1 MSEAS
6 PIEPDRAAML
16 RHVELVF
23 GGGFDGALDGLV
35 ELAWTDPVTGS
46 LRNAQL
52 FGTDQLEELV
62 DRAAELNRVERCN
75 VYVGAALRKA
85 ATPPAKRAA
94 DGDFYSAPFAWADI
108 DRDCVDEAVR
118 MAKAASMP
126 ATMTVV
132 TGRRPHKRA
141 QFWWRLVDAERDGA
155 AIKALCSQLAL
166 ALGGD
171 STVSNPGR
179 VLRLGGSIAWP
190 LKAGRV
196 VEATEV
202 HIPEDDRPPAY
213 WAPALAQAFAAPA
226 PLLQTAPASS
236 EPSAPPDARAP
247 AKPKPLDLPIGSL
260 SVEAT
265 LAAIQRNDRWHQN
278 AVRLVGNWVARGL
291 SNAEI
296 MAFAPALTIGNGPD
310 GRSYTVDQT
319 RLELNSMITGA
330 RRKWN
335 LPNPAVT
342 IEDKLPP
349 PPITIEWEDGASAA
363 MIPRRRWLVGSFAIR
378 GHLTV
383 LVAPP
388 GAGKSTLGIALA
400 VAGVTGRGEI
410 VGETVHETVKAW
422 VWNNEDD
429 KLELRRRLAAIM
441 QQWNVAPADLRGRLG
456 LNSGSE
462 RPLVVAK
469 ATKDGAVVRLPD
481 IEAIIERVKAEGI
494 GLLIVDP
501 FVETHEVDE
510 NNNAQIKAVAA
521 LWREVARRGDCA
533 VVVVHHTGKPPSAS
547 PDAWTGSLSASRGA
561 SSLGGVARIMR
572 TLFAMSQSDA
582 DKFGLDADERRLWVR
597 LDDAKANL
605 SLASGSARWFKRV
618 SIIIANGE
626 EVGALVPGDPNERAP
641 QQDRAAEIES
651 ALFEAIRT
659 AWNAGAPLSEQ
670 PRAKDRYAPGIVG
683 KALRIASETVADV
696 LARLMGAGA
705 IERTLFDAKTKT
717 YGLRIVPLDERDLRS
732 EQSRNHEPAEAF
744 E

>member
-1 MSEAS
+1 MTPHE
-6 PIEPDRAAML
+6 PPFEPDRGAML

-35 ELAWTDPVTGS
+35 ELAWTDPATGS

-62 DRAAELNRVERCN
+62 GRAAELNRVERCN
-75 VYVGAALRKA
+75 VYVGAALRKPGTA
-85 ATPPAKRAA
+85 LAKRSA
-94 DGDFYSAPFAWADI
+94 DSDFHSAPFAWADI
-108 DRDCVDEAVR
+108 DRDCVEAAIR
-118 MAKAASMP
+118 AAKMAGMP

-132 TGRRPHKRA
+132 TGRHPYMRA

-171 STVSNPGR
+171 GSVSNPGR
-179 VLRLGGSIAWP
+179 VLRLGGSIAWSVKP
-190 LKAGRV
+190 GRV
-196 VEATEV
+196 LERTEV
-202 HIPEDDRPPAY
+202 HIPEDDRPSAY
-213 WAPALAQAFAAPA
+213 WASALAQAFAAPA
-226 PLLQTAPASS
+226 PLLQAAP
-236 EPSAPPDARAP
+236 EPTEARAP
-247 AKPKPLDLPIGSL
+247 LDAPSPPKPIELPIGSL

-265 LAAIQRNDRWHQN
+265 LAAIQRNDHWHQN

-291 SNAEI
+291 SDAEI
-296 MAFAPALTIGNGPD
+296 LAFAPALTIGSTAD
-310 GRSYTVDQT
+310 GRSYTPEQT
-319 RLELNSMITGA
+319 RLQLNSMITGA

-335 LPNPAVT
+335 LPNPVVT

-349 PPITIEWEDGASAA
+349 PLIEIEWEDGATAA

-378 GHLTV
+378 GALTV

-388 GAGKSTLGIALA
+388 GAGKSTLNIALA

-410 VGETVHETVKAW
+410 VGEAVHEPIKAW

-429 KLELRRRLAAIM
+429 KLELRRRLAAIL
-441 QQWNVAPADLRGRLG
+441 QHWNVAPTVLRGKLG

-462 RPLVVAK
+462 RPLVVAR
-469 ATKDGAVVRLPD
+469 ATRDGAVLRLPD
-481 IEAIIERVKAEGI
+481 IEAIIERVQAEGI

-521 LWREVARRGDCA
+521 MWREVARRGDCA
-533 VVVVHHTGKPPSAS
+533 VVIVHHTGKPPPAS

-572 TLFAMSQSDA
+572 TLFAMSPADA
-582 DKFGLDADERRLWVR
+582 GKFGLDAEERRLWVR

-618 SIIIANGE
+618 SITIANGE
-626 EVGALVPGDPNERAP
+626 EVGALVPGDPNGRAP
-641 QQDRAAEIES
+641 QEDRAAEIEG
-651 ALFEAIRT
+651 ALFDAIT
-659 AWNAGAPLSEQ
+659 AAWKAGAPLSEQ
-670 PRAKDRYAPGIVG
+670 PRAKDRYAPAIVG
-683 KALRIASETVADV
+683 KALGVAAETVADV
-696 LARLMGAGA
+696 LARLMGSGA
-705 IERTLFDAKTKT
+705 VERALFCSKTKT
-717 YGLRIVPLDERDLRS
+717 YGLRIVPLDERDMRGAGRMS
-732 EQSRNHEPAEAF
+732 EAAEGF

>member
-1 MSEAS
+1 MTTLAPISEPNAQ
-6 PIEPDRAAML
+6 AML

-35 ELAWTDPVTGS
+35 ELAWTDPATGALS
-46 LRNAQL
+46 RGQL
-52 FGTDQLEELV
+52 FGTDQLEELAE
-62 DRAAELNRVERCN
+62 RAEALNRVEGCN
-75 VYVGAALRKA
+75 VYLGAALRKPRTALDRRASDA
-85 ATPPAKRAA
+85 A
-94 DGDFYSAPFAWADI
+94 FYSAPFAWADI
-108 DRDCVDEAVR
+108 DDDCVSAAVHA
-118 MAKAASMP
+118 AKAAGAP
-126 ATMTVV
+126 PTMTIV
-132 TGRRPHKRA
+132 TGRHPHVRA
-141 QFWWRLVDAERDGA
+141 QLWWRLAEAERDGA
-155 AIKALCSQLAL
+155 AIKTLCSGIGL

-171 STVSNPGR
+171 STVSNPSR

-190 LKAGRV
+190 VKPGRV
-196 VEATEV
+196 REATEV
-202 HIPEDDRPPAY
+202 HIPEDGRPPAY
-213 WAPALAQAFAAPA
+213 WAATLGQAFAAPA
-226 PLLQTAPASS
+226 PLLSPAPTPPEQPARPSTPS
-236 EPSAPPDARAP
+236 PSA
-247 AKPKPLDLPIGSL
+247 PKPLDLPIGSL

-291 SNAEI
+291 SDAEI
-296 MAFAPALTIGNGPD
+296 LAFAPALTIGSAAD
-310 GRSYTVDQT
+310 GRSYTPDQT
-319 RLELNSMITGA
+319 RLQLGSMIAGA

-335 LPNPAVT
+335 VPNPQIA
-342 IEDKLPP
+342 INDKLPP
-349 PPITIEWEDGASAA
+349 PPIEIQWEDGSHAA

-400 VAGVTGRGEI
+400 VAGVSGRGEI
-410 VGETVHETVKAW
+410 VGETVHETIKAW

-429 KLELRRRLAAIM
+429 RNELRRRLAAIM
-441 QQWNVAPADLRGRLG
+441 QQWNVAPADLRGKLG

-462 RPLVVAK
+462 RPLVIAK

-481 IEAIIERVKAEGI
+481 IEAIIERVQAEGI

-521 LWREVARRGDCA
+521 MWREVARRGDCA
-533 VVVVHHTGKPPSAS
+533 VVIVHHTGKPPSAS

-641 QQDRAAEIES
+641 QQDRAVEIES
-651 ALFEAIRT
+651 ALFEAIRA

-683 KALRIASETVADV
+683 KALRITSETVADV
-696 LARLMGAGA
+696 LARLMGGGA

-717 YGLRIVPLDERDLRS
+717 YGLRIVPLDERDMRGAGRIP
-732 EQSRNHEPAEAF
+732 EAAEEF

>member
-1 MSEAS
+1 MTTHAPES
-6 PIEPDRAAML
+6 EPDSTAML

-35 ELAWTDPVTGS
+35 ELAWTDPTTGA

-52 FGTDQLEELV
+52 FGTDQFDELV
-62 DRAAELNRVERCN
+62 ERAAELNRIERCN
-75 VYVGAALRKA
+75 VYVGAALRKPGTSPDKRTSDA
-85 ATPPAKRAA
+85 A
-94 DGDFYSAPFAWADI
+94 FYCAPFAWADI
-108 DRDCVDEAVR
+108 DDDCVGAAVHA
-118 MAKAASMP
+118 AKAAGVP
-126 ATMTVV
+126 PTMTVV
-132 TGRRPHKRA
+132 TGRHPHTRA
-141 QFWWRLVDAERDGA
+141 QLWWRLVDAERDGA
-155 AIKALCSQLAL
+155 AIKALCSGIGL

-171 STVSNPGR
+171 STVSNPSR

-190 LKAGRV
+190 VKPGRV
-196 VEATEV
+196 RETTEV

-213 WAPALAQAFAAPA
+213 WAAALAQAFAAPA
-226 PLLQTAPASS
+226 PLLNATAKSS
-236 EPSAPPDARAP
+236 EQSAPPNAP
-247 AKPKPLDLPIGSL
+247 APSTQKPLDLPIGSL

-291 SNAEI
+291 SDSEI
-296 MAFAPALTIGNGPD
+296 LSFAPALTIGSAAD
-310 GRSYTVDQT
+310 GRSYTSDQT
-319 RLELNSMITGA
+319 RQQLASMIVGA

-335 LPNPAVT
+335 VPNPQIA
-342 IEDKLPP
+342 IDDKLPP
-349 PPITIEWEDGASAA
+349 PPLDIEWEDGAHAA

-410 VGETVHETVKAW
+410 VGETVHETIKAW

-429 KLELRRRLAAIM
+429 RNELRRRLAAIM
-441 QQWNVAPADLRGRLG
+441 QQWNVAPADLRGKLG

-462 RPLVVAK
+462 RPLVIAK

-481 IEAIIERVKAEGI
+481 IEAIIERVQAEGI

-533 VVVVHHTGKPPSAS
+533 VVIVHHTGKPPAAS
-547 PDAWTGSLSASRGA
+547 PEAWAGSLSASRGA
-561 SSLGGVARIMR
+561 SSLAGVARIMR

-582 DKFGLDADERRLWVR
+582 DKLGLDADERRLWVR
-597 LDDAKANL
+597 LDEAKANL

-626 EVGALVPGDPNERAP
+626 EVGALVPGDPNERAS
-641 QQDRAAEIES
+641 QENRSAEIES

-659 AWNAGAPLSEQ
+659 AWKAGAPLSEQ

-683 KALRIASETVADV
+683 KALRVAAETVADV
-696 LARLMGAGA
+696 LARLMGGGA
-705 IERTLFDAKTKT
+705 IERALFCSKTKT
-717 YGLRIVPLDERDLRS
+717 YGLRIVPLDERDMRGAG
-732 EQSRNHEPAEAF
+732 RNHQPAEEF

>member
-6 PIEPDRAAML
+6 TIQPDPTAML

-23 GGGFDGALDGLV
+23 GGGFDGAIDGLV
-35 ELAWTDPVTGS
+35 ELAWTDPATGS
-46 LRNAQL
+46 LRNAQM

-62 DRAAELNRVERCN
+62 ERAVELNRTERCN
-75 VYVGAALRKA
+75 VYVGAALRKPGTA
-85 ATPPAKRAA
+85 LAKRTA
-94 DGDFYSAPFAWADI
+94 DSDFHSAPFAWADI
-108 DRDCVDEAVR
+108 DDDCVEAAIKA
-118 MAKAASMP
+118 AKAAGVP

-132 TGRRPHKRA
+132 TGRHPHMRA

-155 AIKALCSQLAL
+155 AIKALCSSIGL

-190 LKAGRV
+190 LKSGRV
-196 VEATEV
+196 REGTEV

-213 WAPALAQAFAAPA
+213 WASALAQAFAAPA
-226 PLLQTAPASS
+226 PLFQNAPPAS
-236 EPSAPPDARAP
+236 EPSAPSIAP
-247 AKPKPLDLPIGSL
+247 STPKPLELPIGSL

-265 LAAIQRNDRWHQN
+265 LAAIQRNDHWHQN
-278 AVRLVGNWVARGL
+278 TVRLVGNWVARGL

-296 MAFAPALTIGNGPD
+296 LAFAPALTIGNGPD

-319 RLELNSMITGA
+319 CLQLNSMITGA

-335 LPNPAVT
+335 LPNPVVT
-342 IEDKLPP
+342 IDDKVPP
-349 PPITIEWEDGASAA
+349 PPLEIEWEDGASAA

-410 VGETVHETVKAW
+410 VGETVHETIKAW

-429 KLELRRRLAAIM
+429 RNELRRRLAAIM
-441 QQWNVAPADLRGRLG
+441 QQWNVTPADLRGKLG

-462 RPLVVAK
+462 RPLVIAK

-481 IEAIIERVKAEGI
+481 IEAIIERVQAEGI

-521 LWREVARRGDCA
+521 MWREVARRGDCA
-533 VVVVHHTGKPPSAS
+533 VVIVHHTGKPPSAS

-641 QQDRAAEIES
+641 QQDRSTEIES

-659 AWNAGAPLSEQ
+659 AWNAGSPLSEQ

-683 KALRIASETVADV
+683 KALRIASETVADE
-696 LARLMGAGA
+696 LARLMGGGV

-717 YGLRIVPLDERDLRS
+717 YGLRIVPLDERDMRS
-732 EQSRNHEPAEAF
+732 DQRRNHEPAEEF

>member
-6 PIEPDRAAML
+6 TIQPDHTAML

-23 GGGFDGALDGLV
+23 GGDFDGALDGLV
-35 ELAWTDPVTGS
+35 ELAWTDPATGS
-46 LRNAQL
+46 LRNAQM
-52 FGTDQLEELV
+52 FSTDQLEELV
-62 DRAAELNRVERCN
+62 ERAAELNRTERCN
-75 VYVGAALRKA
+75 VYVGAALRKPGTA
-85 ATPPAKRAA
+85 LAKRTA
-94 DGDFYSAPFAWADI
+94 DSDFYSAPFAWADI
-108 DRDCVDEAVR
+108 DDDCVEAAIR
-118 MAKAASMP
+118 AAKAAGVP

-132 TGRRPHKRA
+132 TGRHPHMRA

-155 AIKALCSQLAL
+155 AIKALCSGIGL

-190 LKAGRV
+190 AKPGRV
-196 VEATEV
+196 REATEV

-213 WAPALAQAFAAPA
+213 WASALAQAFAAPA
-226 PLLQTAPASS
+226 PLLQAAPAAS
-236 EPSAPPDARAP
+236 EPSAPSVAP
-247 AKPKPLDLPIGSL
+247 STPKPLELPIGSL

-265 LAAIQRNDRWHQN
+265 LAAIQRNDHWHQN
-278 AVRLVGNWVARGL
+278 TVRLVGNWVARGL

-296 MAFAPALTIGNGPD
+296 LAFAPALTIGNGPD

-319 RLELNSMITGA
+319 CLQLNSMITGA

-335 LPNPAVT
+335 LPNPVVT
-342 IEDKLPP
+342 IDDKLPS
-349 PPITIEWEDGASAA
+349 PPIEIEWEDGASAA

-410 VGETVHETVKAW
+410 VGETVHETIKAW

-429 KLELRRRLAAIM
+429 RNELRRRLAAIM
-441 QQWNVAPADLRGRLG
+441 QQWNVAPADLRGKLG

-462 RPLVVAK
+462 RPLVIAK

-481 IEAIIERVKAEGI
+481 IEAIIERVQAEGI

-521 LWREVARRGDCA
+521 MWREVARRGDCA
-533 VVVVHHTGKPPSAS
+533 VVIVHHTGKPPSAS

-626 EVGALVPGDPNERAP
+626 EVGALVPGDPNKRAP
-641 QQDRAAEIES
+641 QVDRAAEIES

-659 AWNAGAPLSEQ
+659 AWHAGAPLSEQ

-683 KALRIASETVADV
+683 KALRVASETVAEV
-696 LARLMGAGA
+696 LARLMGGGA

-717 YGLRIVPLDERDLRS
+717 YGLRIVPLDERDMRS
-732 EQSRNHEPAEAF
+732 DQRRNPEPEEAF

>member
-6 PIEPDRAAML
+6 PLEPDRSAML

-35 ELAWTDPVTGS
+35 ELAWTDPATGS
-46 LRNAQL
+46 LRNAQM

-62 DRAAELNRVERCN
+62 ERAAELNRTERCN
-75 VYVGAALRKA
+75 VYVGAALRKPGIA
-85 ATPPAKRAA
+85 LAKRTA
-94 DGDFYSAPFAWADI
+94 DSDFHSAPFAWADI
-108 DRDCVDEAVR
+108 DHDCVDAAIR
-118 MAKAASMP
+118 AAKAAGMP

-132 TGRRPHKRA
+132 TGRHPHMRA
-141 QFWWRLVDAERDGA
+141 QFWWRLVDAERDAA
-155 AIKALCSQLAL
+155 AIKTLCSQLAL

-171 STVSNPGR
+171 GSVSNPGR

-190 LKAGRV
+190 VKAGRV

-202 HIPEDDRPPAY
+202 HIPDDDRPPAY
-213 WAPALAQAFAAPA
+213 WASALAQAFAAPS
-226 PLLQTAPASS
+226 PLLQTAPAAS
-236 EPSAPPDARAP
+236 EPSAPSVAP
-247 AKPKPLDLPIGSL
+247 STPKPLELPIGSL

-265 LAAIQRNDRWHQN
+265 LAAIQRNDHWHQN

-291 SNAEI
+291 SDAEI
-296 MAFAPALTIGNGPD
+296 LSFAPALTIGSTAD
-310 GRSYTVDQT
+310 GRSYTPEQT
-319 RLELNSMITGA
+319 RLQLNSMITGA

-335 LPNPAVT
+335 LPNPVVT
-342 IEDKLPP
+342 IGDKLPP
-349 PPITIEWEDGASAA
+349 PLIEIEWEDGATAA

-378 GHLTV
+378 GALTV

-400 VAGVTGRGEI
+400 VAGVSGRGEI
-410 VGETVHETVKAW
+410 VGETVHEPIKAW

-429 KLELRRRLAAIM
+429 KLELRRRLAAIL
-441 QQWNVAPADLRGRLG
+441 QHWNVAPADLRGKLG

-462 RPLVVAK
+462 RPLVVAR
-469 ATKDGAVVRLPD
+469 ATRDGAVLRLPD
-481 IEAIIERVKAEGI
+481 IEAIIERVQAESI

-521 LWREVARRGDCA
+521 MWRDVARRGDCA
-533 VVVVHHTGKPPSAS
+533 VVIVHHTGKPPPAS

-572 TLFAMSQSDA
+572 TLFAMSPADA
-582 DKFGLDADERRLWVR
+582 GKFGLDAEERRLWVR

-618 SIIIANGE
+618 SITIANGE

-641 QQDRAAEIES
+641 QEDRAAEIEG
-651 ALFEAIRT
+651 ALFNAIAA
-659 AWNAGAPLSEQ
+659 AWKAGAPLSEQ
-670 PRAKDRYAPGIVG
+670 PRAKDRYAPAIVG
-683 KALRIASETVADV
+683 KGLRIAAETVAEV
-696 LARLMGAGA
+696 LSQLMGGGA
-705 IERTLFDAKTKT
+705 IERALFCSKTKT
-717 YGLRIVPLDERDLRS
+717 YGLRIVPLDERDMRGAGRMS
-732 EQSRNHEPAEAF
+732 EAAEGF